1 MGTGSVTAVYSG
13 DTNDATSTSTGVN
26 VSVGLDTTKTS
37 LSAAPAIV
45 VVGQALTLKT
55 TVSVMAPGVGTPTGS
70 VTFYD
75 GATAI
80 GTVPLSGDKAS
91 LPMTY
96 TGPGSHSFT
105 AVYSG
110 DANDNT
116 STSAA
121 SAVTVNL
128 DTTRTVAGAPLRR
141 RSWSARP

>member
-1 MGTGSVTAVYSG
+1 M
-13 DTNDATSTSTGVN
+13 
-26 VSVGLDTTKTS
+26 
-37 LSAAPAIV
+37 

-96 TGPGSHSFT
+96 TSPGSHSFT
-105 AVYSG
+105 AVYW
-110 DANDNT
+110 AT
-116 STSAA
+116 P
-121 SAVTVNL
+121 
-128 DTTRTVAGAPLRR
+128 TTIP
-141 RSWSARP
+141 RPQRPRPSR